1 MILTEN
7 TLLAEYTTFKIGGPA
22 RFFCRVQSEEGVV
35 EAVRLAKEKKLPI
48 FVLGGGSNL
57 LISDEGFAGLVI
69 KMEQKGILI
78 GGIGDGSVVANEDLK
93 SDNKILVTAA
103 AGELWDDLVERT
115 VSAGLHGLE
124 NLSAI
129 PGTVGAAPVQNIGA
143 YGSEVSQV
151 IDSVRVYDLQKE
163 TFLEFSNEQ
172 CQFAYRDSIFKRQ
185 KGRWIVTRV
194 SFRLDA
200 SGRANI
206 SYKDLADYFV
216 SKNIPYPSLLE
227 VREAV
232 IQIRWGKLPDWR
244 LWGTAGSF
252 FKNPIVSEEKFLE
265 LKAKYPDLPGFKEP
279 DSKFKVSLGW
289 ILDKVC
295 RVKGLC
301 IGNACTYE
309 KQALVVVTKPGATS
323 AEVVN
328 LTKELMDRVRGLTGL
343 EISAEVEWVN

>member
-7 TLLAEYTTFKIGGPA
+7 TPLAEYTTFKIGGPA
-22 RFFCRVQSEEGVV
+22 RFFCRTQSEEGVV
-35 EAVRLAKEKKLPI
+35 EAVRLAKEKNLPI

-69 KMEQKGILI
+69 RVEQKGILI
-78 GGIGDGSVVANEDLK
+78 GQM
-93 SDNKILVTAA
+93 DNGKVLVTAA
-103 AGELWDDLVERT
+103 AGELWDDLVEKT
-115 VSAGLHGLE
+115 VSAGLYGLE

-151 IDSVRVYDLQKE
+151 VDSVRVYDLQKE
-163 TFLEFSNEQ
+163 TFLELSNEQ
-172 CQFAYRDSIFKRQ
+172 CQFAYRDSIFKKQ
-185 KGRWIVTRV
+185 KGRYIVTRV
-194 SFRLDA
+194 SFRLDT
-200 SGRANI
+200 SGRTNI
-206 SYKDLADYFV
+206 GYKDLADYFV
-216 SKNIPYPSLLE
+216 PKNILYPTPSE

-232 IQIRWGKLPDWR
+232 IRIRWGKLPDWK

-252 FKNPIVSEEKFLE
+252 FKNPIVSAEKFLE
-265 LKAKYPDLPGFKEP
+265 LKTKYPDLPGFNEP
-279 DSKFKVSLGW
+279 DGQVKVSLGW

-295 RVKGLC
+295 KVKGLC

-328 LTKELMDRVRGLTGL
+328 LTKELMNRVRELTGL